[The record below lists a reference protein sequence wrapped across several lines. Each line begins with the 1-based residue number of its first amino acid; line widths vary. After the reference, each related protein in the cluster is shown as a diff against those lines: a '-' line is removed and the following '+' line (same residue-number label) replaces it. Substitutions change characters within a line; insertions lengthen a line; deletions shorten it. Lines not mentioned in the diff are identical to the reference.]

1 MMAPLGWVGRS
12 GQQQQQHRGETCFAS
27 SEQQQQQQHARAI
40 MSHVSGVEC
49 FSFFLSSV
57 INRELA
63 RPGPSPVGAKSPNM
77 P

>member
-12 GQQQQQHRGETCFAS
+12 GQQQQQ
-27 SEQQQQQQHARAI
+27 QQQQHARAI
-40 MSHVSGVEC
+40 MSRGLSAFH
-49 FSFFLSSV
+49 FFLSSV

>member
-12 GQQQQQHRGETCFAS
+12 GQLQ
-27 SEQQQQQQHARAI
+27 QQQQQQHARAI